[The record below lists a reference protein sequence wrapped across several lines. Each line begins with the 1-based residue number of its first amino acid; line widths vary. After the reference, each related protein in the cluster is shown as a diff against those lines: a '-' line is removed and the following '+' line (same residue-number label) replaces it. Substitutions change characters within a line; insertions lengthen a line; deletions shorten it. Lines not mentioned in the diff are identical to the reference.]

1 MLSGQGGNACTGSV
15 IKDSVLSGSMEESAC
30 ESGAIKVTANTRMNV
45 SRLVIEYPY
54 VSRHETDQ
62 KRMFNSALIIRL

>member
-1 MLSGQGGNACTGSV
+1 MFSGQGDNACSGSV
-15 IKDSVLSGSMEESAC
+15 IKDSVLSGNMEESAC

-54 VSRHETDQ
+54 VSRRDADQ
-62 KRMFNSALIIRL
+62 KRMFNSALIMRL